1 MKFVLDFL
9 KIIILCSSTGGGKS
23 MKYQYRRSSLFVLV
37 LSSPTVFA
45 AAPVAYDG
53 WSVVGGTI
61 DTTASCTAPGVSCTN
76 LVSDPGMVYEEV
88 TSGGSK
94 FLRLILTD
102 QTASGAP
109 NQLSFT
115 TETFIPYA
123 QLSDPLPPGSIAH
136 YQGIAA
142 KQVVRDSVDGFEGVT
157 EIQRANMRQLG
168 STGADDMFTIKL
180 NQNFANPEI
189 SSAFAHTSY
198 TQFSSGG
205 TTIDSDQVIGRITD
219 IQQSNDVGGTDNPGA
234 SQLFVQRT
242 RDGVKGNSTFTFPGG
257 YFVSAPITTAGS
269 MNVSA
274 ASAVP
279 GAPVTWINKADI
291 STTWIVQDSNVSTVP
306 GIAIAYQNVKN
317 NDALTEDVMR
327 EFDAP
332 VGTADPFAW
341 EVNFGTAPTFP

>member
-1 MKFVLDFL
+1 
-9 KIIILCSSTGGGKS
+9 
-23 MKYQYRRSSLFVLV
+23 MKYQYRRTATLALV
-37 LSSPTVFA
+37 LASPTVFA
-45 AAPVAYDG
+45 VAPVAYDG
-53 WSVVGGTI
+53 WSVSGGTI
-61 DTTASCTAPGVSCTN
+61 DTTASCTTAGVSCTN

-88 TSGGSK
+88 TTGGSK

-102 QTASGAP
+102 QGATGAP
-109 NQLSFT
+109 NQLNFT

-123 QLSDPLPPGSIAH
+123 QLGDPLPPGSIAH

-142 KQVVRDSVDGFEGVT
+142 KQVVRDAADSFEGVT
-157 EIQRANMRQLG
+157 EVQRANMRQLG
-168 STGADDMFTIKL
+168 SLGADDMFTIKL
-180 NQNFANPEI
+180 SQGFGNADI

-242 RDGVKGNSTFTFPGG
+242 RDGTKGNSNFSFGG
-257 YFVSAPITTAGS
+257 SYFVTAPITTAGS

-274 ASAVP
+274 AAATP
-279 GAPVTWINKADI
+279 GAPVSWINKADI
-291 STTWIVQDSNVSTVP
+291 STTWIVQDNNISTAP
-306 GIAIAYQNVKN
+306 GIAIAYQSIKN
-317 NDALTEDVMR
+317 NDTLAEDVMR
-327 EFDAP
+327 DFELP

-341 EVNFGTAPTFP
+341 ETNFGTAPTFP